1 MNKNIILAACL
12 TAALASCNQVE
23 VPEYQP
29 MSLDIAVTTV
39 AETKGLVTGT
49 TLPSGSSVGL
59 FVTDQTGVTYDG
71 VEVSNVKYTAAG
83 EGASQSWSA
92 VSDIMLSGTKG
103 TLKGYYP
110 YSESVTDITAIPVEA
125 TSEIQND
132 WMWATPIGN
141 LNYKYYN
148 ATVKMNHALAAVRL
162 SVIRKTAT
170 DDAEITSITFK
181 SNAAASEAVLNA
193 TNGALS
199 SISGTGAKYTA
210 SETFTAS
217 DVKKS
222 FDFITVPAGVSAPI
236 AVELTVNGS
245 KMTAE
250 SDPVLLEAGNLYE
263 YTLVISVN
271 EGLSMNTLNV
281 TEWSTVENEELVDL
295 LSKPSEISIPD
306 PYVEWARIQHMD
318 GTLYTAEEWL
328 AAEAAGTVT
337 DADANGVAVL
347 YSTYEVCPH
356 VVAPYSTSLMFSS
369 NISVEIPSVNTV
381 SDHGH
386 PNYLAYHDIKGQAN
400 TEAILAAVANGTIE
414 DAPAAEYCTNATL
427 PNGQKGYMPALG
439 EVKAWIDN
447 KTMFN
452 ECMAAIGGIK
462 VENYVDYS
470 SSTQKSSTQHYYY
483 TGNAYG
489 MSVSYKEKN
498 NKSRVIPVFA
508 FSL

>member
-1 MNKNIILAACL
+1 MNKNIIFAACL
-12 TAALASCNQVE
+12 SAALASCNQVE

-59 FVTDQTGVTYDG
+59 FVTDQTGITYDG

-83 EGASQSWSA
+83 EGASQTWSA

-132 WMWATPIGN
+132 WMWATPIRN

-170 DDAEITSITFK
+170 DEAEITSITFK
-181 SNAAASEAVLNA
+181 SDAAAREAVLNA

-217 DVKKS
+217 DTKKS

-245 KMTAE
+245 MMSAE

-263 YTLVISVN
+263 YTLVISIN

-281 TEWSTVENEELVDL
+281 TEWSTVENEELVEL
-295 LSKPSEISIPD
+295 GPKTITIPD
-306 PYVEWARIQHMD
+306 PYVEWARIQHVD

-328 AAEAAGTVT
+328 AAETAGTVT

-347 YSTYEVCPH
+347 YSKYAVCPH
-356 VVAPYSTSLMFSS
+356 VIHPKYATNKNQWSS
-369 NISVEIPSVNTV
+369 NTSVEVPEVPLTSNLETAKLDVN
-381 SDHGH
+381 
-386 PNYLAYHDIKGQAN
+386 GQAN
-400 TEAILAAVANGTIE
+400 TDAILTAVVTGTIADALAAQCCAETIFANGQQGYL
-414 DAPAAEYCTNATL
+414 PAMGEIQAWRDNETVINA
-427 PNGQKGYMPALG
+427 
-439 EVKAWIDN
+439 
-447 KTMFN
+447 
-452 ECMAAIGGIK
+452 CMNAIAADQVNSYPKKIL
-462 VENYVDYS
+462 
-470 SSTQKSSTQHYYY
+470 SSTQYSASQVWYWDSANNGPSNYPKD
-483 TGNAYG
+483 AYN
-489 MSVSYKEKN
+489 SV
-498 NKSRVIPVFA
+498 RPVSD

>member
-1 MNKNIILAACL
+1 MNKKIIFAACL

-83 EGASQSWSA
+83 EGASQTWSA

-132 WMWATPIGN
+132 WMWATPVEN

-170 DDAEITSITFK
+170 DEAEITSITFK
-181 SNAAASEAVLNA
+181 SDAAASEAVLNA

-199 SISGTGAKYTA
+199 SISGTGAKYTV

-217 DVKKS
+217 DAKKS

-271 EGLSMNTLNV
+271 EGLSMNTLSV
-281 TEWSTVENEELVDL
+281 TEWSTVENEELVEL
-295 LSKPSEISIPD
+295 GPKPITIPD
-306 PYVEWARIQHMD
+306 PYVEWARIQHKD
-318 GTLYTAEEWL
+318 GTLYTAEDWL
-328 AAEAAGTVT
+328 AAETAGTVT

-347 YSTYEVCPH
+347 YSKYAVCPH
-356 VVAPYSTSLMFSS
+356 VIHPKYATGIKKWSSESVKVPGVPVISDKAVAQLD
-369 NISVEIPSVNTV
+369 V
-381 SDHGH
+381 DG
-386 PNYLAYHDIKGQAN
+386 KAN
-400 TEAILAAVANGTIE
+400 TEAILKAVEAGTIPDAPVAQYCADVTFANGE
-414 DAPAAEYCTNATL
+414 QGYLPAA
-427 PNGQKGYMPALG
+427 G
-439 EVKAWIDN
+439 ELQAWYDN
-447 KTMFN
+447 KTAVN
-452 ECMAAIGGIK
+452 ACMDAIEADNVCVSTWG
-462 VENYVDYS
+462 YTW
-470 SSTQKSSTQHYYY
+470 SSTQYSANS
-483 TGNAYG
+483 AWCWDYG
-489 MSVSYKEKN
+489 TIRLDDYSKPNNGSPRPVS
-498 NKSRVIPVFA
+498 A
-508 FSL
+508 FLF

>member
-1 MNKNIILAACL
+1 MNKKIIFAACL

-83 EGASQSWSA
+83 EGASQTWSA

-132 WMWATPIGN
+132 WMWATPVEN

-170 DDAEITSITFK
+170 DEAEITSITFK
-181 SNAAASEAVLNA
+181 SDAAASEAVLNA

-199 SISGTGAKYTA
+199 SISGTGAKYTV

-217 DVKKS
+217 DAKKS

-271 EGLSMNTLNV
+271 EGLSMNTLSV
-281 TEWSTVENEELVDL
+281 TEWSTVENEELVEL
-295 LSKPSEISIPD
+295 GPKPITIPD
-306 PYVEWARIQHMD
+306 PYVEWARIQHKD
-318 GTLYTAEEWL
+318 GTLYTAEDWL

-337 DADANGVAVL
+337 DADANGIAVRYSKYASCPHVL
-347 YSTYEVCPH
+347 YSKATESE
-356 VVAPYSTSLMFSS
+356 YSWSSKKQTNVPGLMLISDETIAQLDVNGKS
-369 NISVEIPSVNTV
+369 NT
-381 SDHGH
+381 D
-386 PNYLAYHDIKGQAN
+386 
-400 TEAILAAVANGTIE
+400 AILAATATIGN
-414 DAPAAEYCTNATL
+414 APAAQYCVDFTF
-427 PNGQKGYMPALG
+427 PNGEKGYLPAAG
-439 EVKAWIDN
+439 EQQAWCDN
-447 KTMFN
+447 KSDVEACIN
-452 ECMAAIGGIK
+452 AIGGEIFAMSAVWSSTIFANNAVWGFNSNSK
-462 VENYVDYS
+462 IS
-470 SSTQKSSTQHYYY
+470 SSFTFTFDSK
-483 TGNAYG
+483 
-489 MSVSYKEKN
+489 V
-498 NKSRVIPVFA
+498 RPVCSFQ
-508 FSL
+508 F

>member
-1 MNKNIILAACL
+1 MKKHIISAACL
-12 TAALASCNQVE
+12 IAALASCNQVE

-59 FVTDQTGVTYDG
+59 FVTDQTGITYDG

-83 EGASQSWSA
+83 EGASQTWSA

-110 YSESVTDITAIPVEA
+110 YSESVTDITAIPVKA

-132 WMWATPIGN
+132 WMWATPVRN

-170 DDAEITSITFK
+170 DEAEITSITFK
-181 SNAAASEAVLNA
+181 SDAAAREAVLNA

-199 SISGTGAKYTA
+199 SISGAGEKYTA
-210 SETFTAS
+210 KETFTAS
-217 DVKKS
+217 DTKKS

-245 KMTAE
+245 MMSAE

-271 EGLSMNTLNV
+271 EGLSMNTLSV
-281 TEWSTVENEELVDL
+281 TEWSTVENEELVEL
-295 LSKPSEISIPD
+295 GPKPITIPD
-306 PYVEWARIQHMD
+306 PYEEWARIQHVD

-328 AAEAAGTVT
+328 AAETAGTVT

-347 YSTYEVCPH
+347 YSKYAVCPH
-356 VVAPYSTSLMFSS
+356 LIHPKYATDKKQWSS
-369 NISVEIPSVNTV
+369 NTSVVVPGVPATTDKTVARLDVN
-381 SDHGH
+381 
-386 PNYLAYHDIKGQAN
+386 GQAN
-400 TEAILAAVANGTIE
+400 TDAILTAVVAGTIA
-414 DAPAAEYCTNATL
+414 DAPAAQCCAETIFA
-427 PNGQKGYMPALG
+427 NGQQGYLP
-439 EVKAWIDN
+439 
-447 KTMFN
+447 
-452 ECMAAIGGIK
+452 AIGEIQAWQDNIT
-462 VENYVDYS
+462 VINVCMDAIAADYVNSYPKYIW
-470 SSTQKSSTQHYYY
+470 SSTQYSAKQVWFWNSS
-483 TGNAYG
+483 
-489 MSVSYKEKN
+489 N
-498 NKSRVIPVFA
+498 NGSSDCPKDPYNYVRPVTD

>member
-1 MNKNIILAACL
+1 MNKNIIFAACL

-59 FVTDQTGVTYDG
+59 FVTDQTGITYDG

-83 EGASQSWSA
+83 EGASQTWSA

-132 WMWATPIGN
+132 WMWATPVGN

-170 DDAEITSITFK
+170 DEAEITSITFK
-181 SNAAASEAVLNA
+181 SDAAAREAVLNA

-281 TEWSTVENEELVDL
+281 TEWSTVENEELVEL
-295 LSKPSEISIPD
+295 GPKPITIPD
-306 PYVEWARIQHMD
+306 PYVEWARIQHVNGM
-318 GTLYTAEEWL
+318 LYTAEEWL
-328 AAEAAGTVT
+328 AAETAGTVT
-337 DADANGVAVL
+337 DADANGVAVF
-347 YSTYEVCPH
+347 YSTVAVCPH
-356 VVAPYSTSLMFSS
+356 VIHPKYSTNKMEWS
-369 NISVEIPSVNTV
+369 NNTSTISGVALVDLSNANFDVN
-381 SDHGH
+381 
-386 PNYLAYHDIKGQAN
+386 GQAN
-400 TEAILAAVANGTIE
+400 TEAILAAIANGTIE
-414 DAPAAEYCTNATL
+414 DAAAAEYCVSVTFA
-427 PNGQKGYMPALG
+427 NGQQGYLPAAG
-439 EVKAWIDN
+439 ELKAWADN
-447 KTMFN
+447 KTSIN
-452 ECMAAIGGIK
+452 TCMDAIGGDQ
-462 VENYVDYS
+462 VCNSNWEQTW
-470 SSTQKSSTQHYYY
+470 SSTQSSYNSAWYWY
-483 TGNAYG
+483 
-489 MSVSYKEKN
+489 VKN
-498 NKSRVIPVFA
+498 NRVYGSEKSEFRETYARPVSA
-508 FSL
+508 FLF